1 MRGVGGVAC
10 VCTCACVLRQTYV
23 TVSKA
28 KPGITGSMT
37 NVCYRVDGKR
47 VVTGSMANVCYRVDG
62 KRVYYGVDGKRV
74 ERGGGVDGIRVGRGK
89 GGRCACVY
97 AFAGIFVVDY
107 VPLHVKESS

>member
-1 MRGVGGVAC
+1 MCVRGVGGGVCVYVC
-10 VCTCACVLRQTYV
+10 VCVAANVCYSV
-23 TVSKA
+23 KG

-47 VVTGSMANVCYRVDG
+47 VLQGRWKTCILRGRWQTCG
-62 KRVYYGVDGKRV
+62 KGW
-74 ERGGGVDGIRVGRGK
+74 GGGVDGIRVGRGK

-97 AFAGIFVVDY
+97 AFAGIFVVNY